1 MSQHPPEEDQYGYE
15 DAGERWLPVH
25 SVESIVRKLTRF
37 KNSASLLCFI
47 QLLSVISLLS
57 SDKPNLDSPANV
69 DAAVCADSFVIHECE
84 MLIVIEQKEV
94 RENFTTYKKKV
105 RRLARQSADE
115 FYESGV

>member
-1 MSQHPPEEDQYGYE
+1 
-15 DAGERWLPVH
+15 
-25 SVESIVRKLTRF
+25 
-37 KNSASLLCFI
+37 
-47 QLLSVISLLS
+47 
-57 SDKPNLDSPANV
+57 
-69 DAAVCADSFVIHECE
+69 